1 MRYFL
6 SLLLAGMM
14 MVSMGHSVHAQRKKK
29 KNKAQVSASAASK
42 KEKGLKTIAE
52 FTKKFKKQEGLFTMY
67 LDTLTGKT
75 YLEVGGDQ
83 LGKEFIHFG
92 YVENG
97 VVAAGTNR
105 GSYRGSRIFTINKVY
120 DKLNFQLENTEYYFD
135 PENAISKARDA
146 NINKPVF
153 FNGKIEAYDK
163 ENDAYL
169 IESSSLFMG
178 ETFTRL
184 KRVYPLSYGGFQ
196 LGKMSSSKSRLLTL
210 KNYPENTDVRV
221 ELVFEGSG
229 RSTFGPSEVTDGRFV
244 SVTYQHSL
252 IAVPENNFKPRKDD
266 ERVGYFSRN
275 VTDLTISDATP
286 YRDMIHR
293 WHLEKVNP
301 GEAVSDVVEP
311 ITWWIENTTPQE
323 LRDIIKEGAEAWNIA
338 FEAAGYRNAMVVK
351 VQPDDAEW
359 DAGDIRYNVLRWTSS
374 PQPPFTGYGPS
385 FVNPRT
391 GQILGADIMLEYGAV
406 LGRLRRSEFFELT
419 GFEQQQEEEAIWN
432 ELQDNARKYTHCTA
446 GNLMA
451 EQMAFAR
458 AAFDLTDS
466 PEEKQRFLEES
477 VKRLILHEI
486 GHTLGLNH
494 NMKAS
499 TLQSV
504 EDAKNMAKM
513 VEEGLCNSVMEYP
526 AVNYPSTPDYKSV
539 FYDYKPGYYDMWAI
553 EYGYSEALEN
563 PTAEDARLEK
573 ILSRSADPRLAFGND
588 GDDMRSNGKGIDPMV
603 NIYDLTD
610 DPVRFATEQIELVEE
625 RLMPKLLS
633 KYTRNGESF
642 ARLRDTYLRLLGHKG
657 IQLRVISKH
666 IGGVYVNRAVE
677 GTDSKG
683 RDPYTP
689 MPKDKQEAAMQA
701 LAKYAFAPSAWEVDD
716 ELVRHLQLQRRGFNQ
731 PFDGEDPK
739 LHSSILSVQNS
750 LLGQLLHENLLN
762 RITDTEQYGNQY
774 SLSEYLNDLTDAVFD
789 ADKGGSVNS
798 IRQNLQLSY
807 LQRLIKYLEND
818 DAMANTKSGVL
829 YQINRIKAIARSN
842 GGNQSTQAH
851 RMHLRDMIRR
861 MEEAK

>member
-1 MRYFL
+1 
-6 SLLLAGMM
+6 
-14 MVSMGHSVHAQRKKK
+14 MVSMGHPAYAQRKKK
-29 KNKAQVSASAASK
+29 KNKAQIAAAADSK
-42 KEKGLKTIAE
+42 KEKGLKSIAE
-52 FTKKFKKQEGLFTMY
+52 YTKKFKKQEGLFTVY
-67 LDTLTGKT
+67 LDTVTGKT

-83 LGKEFIHFG
+83 LGKEYIHFG

-97 VVAAGTNR
+97 VAAAGTNR
-105 GSYRGSRIFTINKVY
+105 GSYRGSRIFTINKAY

-153 FNGKIEAYDK
+153 FDGKIEAQDT

-184 KRVYPLSYGGFQ
+184 KRVYPSSYRGFQ
-196 LGKMSSSKSRLLTL
+196 LGKMSKSKSRLLTL
-210 KNYPENTDVRV
+210 NNYPENTDVRV

-252 IAVPENNFKPRKDD
+252 IAVPENNFVPRKDD
-266 ERVGYFSRN
+266 ERIGYFSRN
-275 VTDLTISDATP
+275 VTDLTVSDATP

-301 GEAVSDVVEP
+301 GAPVSDVVEP

-323 LRDIIKEGAEAWNIA
+323 LRDIIREGAEAWNIA
-338 FEAAGYRNAMVVK
+338 FEAAGYRNALVVK
-351 VQPDDAEW
+351 VQPDDADW

-374 PQPPFTGYGPS
+374 PRPPFTGYGPS

-406 LGRLRRSEFFELT
+406 LGRLRRSEFFELA
-419 GFEQQQEEEAIWN
+419 GFEQQQEEEAIWD
-432 ELQDNARKYTHCTA
+432 ELQDNTRKYTHCSA

-504 EDAKNMAKM
+504 EDARNMAKM

-526 AVNYPSTPDYKSV
+526 AVNYPSTGDYKSV
-539 FYDYKPGYYDMWAI
+539 FYDYKPGHYDMWAI

-563 PTAEDARLEK
+563 PAAEDARLEN

-610 DPVRFATEQIELVEE
+610 DPVRFATEQIELVEQ
-625 RLMPKLLS
+625 RLMPRLLE
-633 KYTRNGESF
+633 KYTEDGKSF
-642 ARLRDTYLRLLGHKG
+642 AKLRDTYLRLLGHKG

-677 GTDSKG
+677 GTDPKG
-683 RDPYTP
+683 QDPYTP
-689 MPKDKQEAAMQA
+689 MPEDKQLAAMEA
-701 LAKYAFAPSAWEVDD
+701 LAQYAFAPDAWKVDD

-731 PFDGEDPK
+731 PYEGEDPK
-739 LHSSILSVQNS
+739 LHSSILGVQTS

-762 RITDTEQYGNQY
+762 RIINTEQYGNEY

-789 ADKGGSVNS
+789 ADTGGSVNS

-807 LQRLIKYLEND
+807 LQRLIAYLEND
-818 DAMANTKSGVL
+818 GAMANTKSGVL

-842 GGNQSTQAH
+842 SGNQSTQAH